1 MIDVSHY
8 AALGRRAVLG
18 ICAATAAQT
27 ARAQTW
33 PSRPVRIVVPFPA
46 GGPADTIGRIVSERL
61 AELWRQP
68 VVVENRGGA
77 GGNIGADVVAKSA
90 PDGYT
95 LLLVASS
102 HVQGA
107 GLYRNLP
114 FDPIR
119 DFTPVTQFAYY
130 SLVMAVHPSVPA
142 TTLPELEALMRANPS
157 RLAIASA
164 GVGTPT
170 HLAAELLRIRAGI
183 EFIHVP
189 FQGAAPAHAALLAGQ
204 VQAMIYNPV
213 LAVPAVQAGR
223 LRAIATTGLTR
234 AAALPSTPTFAESG
248 HPGFEIGVWYALA
261 GPAGLPAPIVA
272 KIDADLRQVI
282 AQPSVR
288 DRFAAQSLETRD
300 LGPDALASAMTEEL
314 ARWTALIR
322 RLAIRND

>member
-1 MIDVSHY
+1 MRATHGP
-8 AALGRRAVLG
+8 ALRRRAVLG
-18 ICAATAAQT
+18 ICAATVAQAAS
-27 ARAQTW
+27 AQAW

-46 GGPADTIGRIVSERL
+46 GGPADAIGRIMSERL
-61 AELWRQP
+61 TELWRQP
-68 VVVENRGGA
+68 VIIENRGGA
-77 GGNIGADVVAKSA
+77 GGNIGADLVAKSA

-95 LLLVASS
+95 LLLMASS

-107 GLYRNLP
+107 GLYRNLS

-119 DFTPVTQFAYY
+119 DFTPIAQFAYY
-130 SLVMAVHPSVPA
+130 SLVMAVHPSVA
-142 TTLPELEALMRANPS
+142 ANNLPELEALMRANPS
-157 RLAIASA
+157 GLAVASA

-183 EFIHVP
+183 GFIHVP

-213 LAVPAVQAGR
+213 LAVPAIQAGR
-223 LRAIATTGLTR
+223 LRAIATTGPTR
-234 AAALPSTPTFAESG
+234 ATTLPSTPTFAESG

-261 GPAGLPAPIVA
+261 GPAGLPASLVA
-272 KIDADLRQVI
+272 RIHADVRQVI

-300 LGPDALASAMTEEL
+300 LGPDALTSVMTEEL

-322 RLAIRND
+322 QLGISSD